1 MAAMAM
7 GRGPK
12 EATETSDRDLRDDPR
27 EDDLAQ
33 DLLGFARQVRRE
45 LQQKRP
51 QKHDQV
57 HDHEL
62 APLIRKRWWTQLGQ
76 LLKACEEYP
85 HRLPDDA
92 WISLR
97 LDGCCWGTLMSRL
110 KSSGVLNYGFR
121 EEIAETMVASCR
133 AVMCEFGGVV
143 GYTHSDEMTILVPP
157 GPRLFDGRLS
167 SWISLASSIAT
178 ATCNRVLVNLAAKK
192 GLVLED
198 IIVAHFDCRAGVFPS
213 TVEAESLLLWRASDC
228 NVNSASDAIKFSDAP
243 MEVRQLNTIQKL
255 IYLQGRGGLPLQRHQ
270 AYGSLL
276 VRTETSEG
284 SRVVLLNSGADSQPM
299 HILNLFR
306 KRSLIPE
313 RYLNGSSLQESRCDA
328 PEMQGEHEPPVSWP
342 CTVPRCH

>member
-1 MAAMAM
+1 MAAM
-7 GRGPK
+7 GRGQPK
-12 EATETSDRDLRDDPR
+12 EADTETDRVDRDLRDDR
-27 EDDLAQ
+27 DDLAH
-33 DLLGFARQVRRE
+33 DLPGFARQLCRE

-51 QKHDQV
+51 QKHDQI

-62 APLIRKRWWTQLGQ
+62 APLIRKKWWTQLGR
-76 LLKACEEYP
+76 LLKAHEEYP
-85 HRLPDDA
+85 HGLPDDA

-167 SWISLASSIAT
+167 SWISLAASIAT

-198 IIVAHFDCRAGVFPS
+198 TIVAHFDCRAGIFPS
-213 TVEAESLLLWRASDC
+213 AFEAESLLLWRASDC

-243 MEVRQLNTIQKL
+243 MEVRGLNTIQKL

-313 RYLNGSSLQESRCDA
+313 RYLNGSSLQESGDV
-328 PEMQGEHEPPVSWP
+328 PEVKGDHEPPVSWP